1 MTAESNP
8 PVAVTV
14 TTAYPLW
21 PSASDPEVGEMEM
34 VKPAVTGAVTVR
46 VKVVVLVRVELV
58 PVTVMV

>member
-1 MTAESNP
+1 MTAELNP

-21 PSASDPEVGEMEM
+21 PSSSVPAVGETETLN
-34 VKPAVTGAVTVR
+34 PAVTGAVTVR
-46 VKVVVLVRVELV
+46 VKVVVCVRVGLV